1 MSLRKPLFMISL
13 IILVLCLAAGYGI
26 AGRWIG
32 VWIAI
37 LMGPAWLFA
46 RKNTDPW
53 LPFICLLASVGLA
66 VAGRLMGAPYLLMI
80 LGSALAL
87 AVWDLV
93 YLDTALGRNSF
104 GAQTRRHEYK
114 HIQSLFLAL
123 GFGLFVVL
131 LGRFINI
138 RIPFIVLILLI
149 AFTLIA
155 LDRVWGYIK
164 RTGQL

>member
-26 AGRWIG
+26 AGKWIG
-32 VWIAI
+32 ALVAI
-37 LMGPAWLFA
+37 LMGPAWLFG
-46 RKNTDPW
+46 RKNTDSW

-66 VAGRLMGAPYLLMI
+66 VAGRLVGAPYLLMI
-80 LGSALAL
+80 FGSALAL

-93 YLDTALGRNSF
+93 HLDAALDRNSF
-104 GAQTRRHEYK
+104 GAQTRRYENK
-114 HIQSLFLAL
+114 HVQSLALAL

-138 RIPFIVLILLI
+138 RIPFIVLMLLI
-149 AFTLIA
+149 ASTLFA
-155 LDRVWGYIK
+155 LDRVWGYI
-164 RTGQL
+164 TGTGRP